1 MPIGTVKGGHE
12 EEAVPRPK
20 SDSREKIIES
30 ARTLLRRQGYH
41 GTGLA
46 QVIEHSGA
54 PRGSLYFLFPGGKEE
69 LAVAGVREC
78 TGEWADLIRQAREA
92 SPTPK
97 EWVELL
103 AAGFAEQL
111 RSSDFTEG
119 CPITTVT
126 LDSVPTS
133 APLTEACRDA
143 YSAWLAALAEGLVS
157 YGVEQERASDLA
169 NLMLVSLEGAM
180 VLCRAFQST
189 DPLERV
195 IPQVLALIAR

>member
-1 MPIGTVKGGHE
+1 M
-12 EEAVPRPK
+12 PRPK
-20 SDSREKIIES
+20 SDSRDKIVES
-30 ARTLLRRQGYH
+30 ARRLLRRQGYH

-46 QVIEHSGA
+46 QVIEDSGA

-78 TGEWADLIRQAREA
+78 IGEWADLIRQARAA
-92 SPTPK
+92 SSTPE
-97 EWVELL
+97 EWIALMCT
-103 AAGFAEQL
+103 GFADQL

-126 LDSVPTS
+126 LDSVPAS

-143 YSAWLAALAEGLVS
+143 YSAWLAALAECLVS
-157 YGVEQERASDLA
+157 YGVERKRADDLA
-169 NLMLVSLEGAM
+169 MLMLICLEGAM

-189 DPLERV
+189 DPMERV
-195 IPQVLALIAR
+195 IPQVLALIEHPG